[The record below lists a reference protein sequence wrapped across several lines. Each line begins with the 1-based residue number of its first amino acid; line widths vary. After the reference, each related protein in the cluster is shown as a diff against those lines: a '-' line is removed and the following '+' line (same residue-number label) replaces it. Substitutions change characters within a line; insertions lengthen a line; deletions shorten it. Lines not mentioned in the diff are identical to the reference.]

1 MRRFIIEQSDA
12 DITSH
17 SGLALV
23 GMALNR
29 HCDLTAHVD
38 RYIPLRRHGIAHS
51 DVLRSLIGLLCLG
64 KSDFDA
70 VENMRKDRFFAT
82 AMGISTMPS
91 AVTLRQR
98 LDERA
103 NDFLPWVSEA
113 CADLLVDLGVR
124 PKALAT
130 GHVPL
135 DADVTPFDNSNTRK
149 EGVSR
154 TYKGCDGY
162 APMAAYLGQEGYAL
176 EFELRAGS
184 QHCQRGTPAF
194 LERVLP
200 RARRVTNKP
209 LLLRL
214 DGGNDALE
222 NIDCVLDF
230 NAAEISNNPKAK
242 GVDFIIKWNPRQE
255 DPNLWLEHAKQ
266 HARFTTPRPGK
277 RVALF
282 DVTVRRERKGYE
294 YRLRRV
300 MRVVERTIDR
310 HGQALLIP
318 EIEVEG
324 WWTSLSLAA
333 RKIIALYAD
342 HGTSE
347 QFHSEFKTDLDIER
361 LPSGKFATNALVL
374 ACAVLAYNILRYLGQ
389 KGLTGP
395 GAPLRHRAAR
405 RRIRTVIQELM
416 YRAARV
422 VESGRRLKLA
432 FGRHCNIV
440 PIFDRLYQQLAW
452 T

>member
-12 DITSH
+12 DIISH
-17 SGLALV
+17 SGLALA

-29 HCDLTAHVD
+29 HCDLTANVD
-38 RYIPLRRHGIAHS
+38 RHIPLRRHGISHG
-51 DVLRSLIGLLCLG
+51 DVLRSLVGLLCLG

-70 VENMRKDRFFAT
+70 VENMRRDRFFAT
-82 AMGISTMPS
+82 ALGISTVPS
-91 AVTLRQR
+91 SVTLRQR

-103 NDFLPWVSEA
+103 NDFLPWITEA
-113 CADLLVDLGVR
+113 CADLLVGLGVK

-135 DADVTPFDNSNTRK
+135 DADVTPFDNANTRK

-162 APMAAYLGQEGYAL
+162 APMAAYLGREGYAL

-184 QHCQRGTPAF
+184 QHCQRGTPEF
-194 LERVLP
+194 LGRVLP

-214 DGGNDALE
+214 DGGNDSLD
-222 NIDCVLDF
+222 NIDRVLDF
-230 NAAEISNNPKAK
+230 NASEAENNPKAK
-242 GVDFIIKWNPRQE
+242 DVDFIIKWNPRQE
-255 DPNLWLEHAKQ
+255 DPATWLDYARK

-282 DVTVRRERKGYE
+282 DVTVQRERQGYE

-300 MRVVERTIDR
+300 MRVIERTIDR

-324 WWTSLSLAA
+324 WWTSLDLPA
-333 RKIIALYAD
+333 KEIIALYAD

-374 ACAVLAYNILRYLGQ
+374 AAAALAYNILRYLGQ
-389 KGLTGP
+389 EGLTGP
-395 GAPLRHRAAR
+395 GAPLRHPAAR

-422 VESGRRLKLA
+422 VESARRLKLA
-432 FGRHCNIV
+432 FGRHCRIV
-440 PIFDRLYQQLAW
+440 PIFDRLYQQLAG